1 MIVLG
6 TRGSRLAR
14 AQSEMVADM
23 LRSHGHDVR
32 LEVIV
37 TRGDREQQ
45 KAIPEIGGKGLFTAE
60 LEAALL
66 DGRIHAAV
74 HSLKDLP
81 TENTP
86 GLTIAAIP
94 AREDPRDALVG
105 KPLSECKR
113 IGTGSIRRKALLL
126 ARHPQLEIVPLR
138 GNVDTRMKKAESG
151 EIDGVVLAAAGLHR
165 IGRQDAIVEYLDI
178 LSAPGQGALA
188 IQTTDAGA
196 AVMAVLHDEA
206 TAGNVAAE
214 RSLLAA
220 LEGGCSV
227 PIGGLAKG
235 DLLLGCVA
243 APDGS
248 RVLEAQAEGDDPI
261 ALGREVARL
270 LREQGAGEILDG
282 IDRGV

>member
-6 TRGSRLAR
+6 TRGSQLAR
-14 AQSEMVADM
+14 AQSDMVADM
-23 LRSHGHDVR
+23 LRGHGHEVR
-32 LEVIV
+32 IEVIV
-37 TRGDREQQ
+37 TRGDTEQQ

-66 DGRIHAAV
+66 DGRIDAAV

-94 AREDPRDALVG
+94 KREDPRDALVG

-126 ARHPQLEIVPLR
+126 ALHPRLEILPLR
-138 GNVDTRMKKAESG
+138 GNIDTRIKKPQEG
-151 EIDGVVLAAAGLHR
+151 EVDAVVVAAAGLHR
-165 IGRQDAIVEYLDI
+165 IGRKDAIVEYLDI

-188 IQTTDAGA
+188 IQTTEAGA
-196 AVMAVLHDEA
+196 EAVAALHDEA
-206 TAGNVAAE
+206 TAGNVTAE
-214 RSLLAA
+214 RSLLAE

-227 PIGGLAKG
+227 PIGALAKG

-248 RVLEAQAEGDDPI
+248 RVLEAQASGDDPR
-261 ALGREVARL
+261 AVGREVARL
-270 LREQGAGEILDG
+270 LREQGAQEILDG
-282 IDRGV
+282 IERGV